1 MMQEE
6 STHWEHSERLT
17 QYAGSIYSRHVRV
30 VVIAAELR
38 RIATELRL
46 VRPTL
51 WDRFLTALHRFVG

>member
-1 MMQEE
+1 MMRED

-17 QYAGSIYSRHVRV
+17 HYAGSIYSRQVRV
-30 VVIAAELR
+30 VVIAA
-38 RIATELRL
+38 ELRL